1 MFSYYKSCDFL
12 KIFNSSGEKR
22 RKLHFYHLLPSCY
35 RRQYMGISMVTEDTH
50 GNGSDL
56 LILHRARK
64 RLSMRGCHQQ
74 VLTRDDIH
82 TFRFVTADTDMN

>member
-1 MFSYYKSCDFL
+1 
-12 KIFNSSGEKR
+12 
-22 RKLHFYHLLPSCY
+22 
-35 RRQYMGISMVTEDTH
+35 MVTEDTH